1 MYAVESPGATTFER
15 ARRQRAVRRVVRALR
30 RDARPTLLPLAEAS
44 RRLRPSQRRYVG
56 IRAIPVAD
64 IVGSDS
70 RVGDFDRDFLPLR
83 DDLGLRWRR
92 LERAYPDG
100 GFPPIVVHKLGD
112 VYFVVDGHHRVAIA
126 RQRGMESIDAE
137 VTESRARWRL
147 RRDSD
152 VGELTHAEQERIFMA
167 ESGLDR
173 VRPSLAITV
182 SRPAGYVELLET
194 IQLHGYRSML
204 AAGRALDPA
213 EISAAW
219 LEQVYDPALAA
230 IRDKGLHRACPNA
243 TEGDL
248 FLCVWRRRRELVPEF
263 GCQPLERTIRR
274 MVESSRKR
282 PGRRA
287 RRAKTA

>member
-1 MYAVESPGATTFER
+1 MYAVESPGATTFGR
-15 ARRQRAVRRVVRALR
+15 ARRQRTVRRAVRVLR
-30 RDARPTLLPLAEAS
+30 RDARPALLPLAEAA

-56 IRAIPVAD
+56 IRAIPIAD

-70 RVGDFDRDFLPLR
+70 RVRDFDRHFLPLR
-83 DDLGLRWRR
+83 DDLGPRWRR
-92 LERAYPDG
+92 LERAYPDSS
-100 GFPPIVVHKLGD
+100 FPPIVVHKLGD

-152 VGELTHAEQERIFMA
+152 IGELAHAEQERIFMA

-213 EISAAW
+213 EVSAAW
-219 LEQVYDPALAA
+219 LEQVYDPAIAA
-230 IRDKGLHRACPNA
+230 IREERLHRACPNA

-248 FLCVWRRRRELVPEF
+248 FLCVWRRRRELIPEV
-263 GCQPLERTIRR
+263 GCGPLERTILG
-274 MVESSRKR
+274 MAESGRKR

-287 RRAKTA
+287 RRTKTG